1 MIFIIHR
8 YTYILDFIVVLNKI
22 FCIIFKQKHCAFLV
36 ALITSRN
43 NRKACLKFTARQ
55 WVQTQLSLF
64 LFVCWNF
71 MRKRAAQIV
80 VNMLSGVIKQLTNK
94 CLAHDSAPLI
104 LYTKKQDN

>member
-1 MIFIIHR
+1 
-8 YTYILDFIVVLNKI
+8 
-22 FCIIFKQKHCAFLV
+22 
-36 ALITSRN
+36 
-43 NRKACLKFTARQ
+43 
-55 WVQTQLSLF
+55 
-64 LFVCWNF
+64 